1 MPVLRDY
8 LANVRRF
15 SPDARR
21 YLWVS
26 ALQGMGQGVFQLLF
40 NFYILSLGHQEGFLG
55 FLISLPSFT
64 ALIFVLYAGYISDRI
79 GRRATFLLG
88 GVVSGLAQLLM
99 LLSPTPAMLI
109 LASILRGIGASLF
122 GATTAP
128 FLMENSTPAERTHLF
143 SFNAGISTMSS
154 FVGNIASGALP
165 AFFAWL
171 FRVNA
176 QSTKAYG
183 WSLAITTLLTL
194 ATLLPMLGLRR
205 DKPLTQRQIISP
217 FAALKEQRGSMT
229 RLLLPSLII
238 SMGAGLLIP
247 FLNIFFRNRYG
258 LSDSAIGT
266 LYAVSSLGMGVAILL
281 APILAERWGKA
292 MTVVATQ
299 GLSIPFLILMGF
311 VPNLP
316 LAILSFFMR
325 MALMNLS
332 GPVYQTMVMEE
343 ADESSRTTAASLYNM
358 IWSMG
363 RAISP
368 SLSGPI
374 QQAYGFD
381 PVFGLTIFSYAISIY
396 MVYRWFV
403 WKRPQ
408 PSRLEAESRLP

>member
-1 MPVLRDY
+1 M
-8 LANVRRF
+8 
-15 SPDARR
+15 
-21 YLWVS
+21 
-26 ALQGMGQGVFQLLF
+26 
-40 NFYILSLGHQEGFLG
+40 
-55 FLISLPSFT
+55 
-64 ALIFVLYAGYISDRI
+64 
-79 GRRATFLLG
+79 
-88 GVVSGLAQLLM
+88 
-99 LLSPTPAMLI
+99 
-109 LASILRGIGASLF
+109 
-122 GATTAP
+122 
-128 FLMENSTPAERTHLF
+128 
-143 SFNAGISTMSS
+143 
-154 FVGNIASGALP
+154 
-165 AFFAWL
+165 
-171 FRVNA
+171 
-176 QSTKAYG
+176 
-183 WSLAITTLLTL
+183 
-194 ATLLPMLGLRR
+194 
-205 DKPLTQRQIISP
+205 
-217 FAALKEQRGSMT
+217 
-229 RLLLPSLII
+229 
-238 SMGAGLLIP
+238 
-247 FLNIFFRNRYG
+247 
-258 LSDSAIGT
+258 
-266 LYAVSSLGMGVAILL
+266 AILL

>member
-1 MPVLRDY
+1 VLELSRI
-8 LANVRRF
+8 R
-15 SPDARR
+15 
-21 YLWVS
+21 
-26 ALQGMGQGVFQLLF
+26 LF
-40 NFYILSLGHQEGFLG
+40 RGDTTIIDDLSW
-55 FLISLPSFT
+55 
-64 ALIFVLYAGYISDRI
+64 RI
-79 GRRATFLLG
+79 GRGEHWAVLGPNGSGKTSLL
-88 GVVSGLAQLLM
+88 
-99 LLSPTPAMLI
+99 
-109 LASILRGIGASLF
+109 
-122 GATTAP
+122 
-128 FLMENSTPAERTHLF
+128 
-143 SFNAGISTMSS
+143 
-154 FVGNIASGALP
+154 NIASGALP